1 MSLGILG
8 RKKGMTQVFRDDGRI
23 IPVTVVE
30 AGPCTVL
37 QVKTKAKDGYEA
49 VQLGF
54 CDKREKLMRKPE
66 LGKFKKINV
75 TPKRFIREIRTA
87 ADQKFEV
94 GQELKVDIF
103 AAGDAVDVT
112 GTSIGKGFQGGV
124 KRWHW
129 HGGPMTHGSMSHR
142 RIGSISSS
150 SDPSRVFKGHHL
162 PGHMGMDRVT
172 VKNLKVI
179 KIDAENN
186 LMLVKGA
193 VPGHRDGLLTINLSR
208 KKKKIT
214 PESKPEAKKEAEH
227 KAKKESKPEAK
238 KEAKK

>member
-1 MSLGILG
+1 MALGLIG
-8 RKKGMTQVFRDDGRI
+8 KKIGMTQVFSDDKR
-23 IPVTVVE
+23 IPVTAIE
-30 AGPCTVL
+30 AGPCFVL
-37 QVKTKAKDGYEA
+37 AKNDKK

-54 CDKREKLMRKPE
+54 EEVKESKLKKPQREF
-66 LGKFKKINV
+66 FKKSKI
-75 TPKRFIREIRTA
+75 KFLRYIREFAQDASTDYQI
-87 ADQKFEV
+87 
-94 GQELKVDIF
+94 GQELKANLFSEGDFVDI
-103 AAGDAVDVT
+103 T
-112 GTSIGKGFQGGV
+112 GISIGKGFQGGV